1 MYCLDIIA
9 ETGYL
14 GSKPVATPLEAKHN
28 LVRDDGPFFADPSQY
43 RRLIGRLVYLLNTRP
58 ELSFSI
64 HLLSQ
69 FMNKPR
75 VAHWEAAL
83 RMVRYL
89 KGSPGQGILL
99 RSDDDFQVNV
109 YCDADWAT
117 CALSR
122 RSLSAY
128 ILFVGDFPISWRT
141 KKQDI
146 VSHSSAESE
155 YRSMSEACKEL
166 VWITRLLIELGFS
179 IKKPVRLYC
188 DNQVALHIARN
199 PVFHER
205 TKHIEKDCHFVRD
218 LLKAGLIATSYVR
231 SSLQPAD
238 IMTKSLCRPQ
248 FESLLSKLGV
258 LDLHTP
264 T

>member
-1 MYCLDIIA
+1 
-9 ETGYL
+9 
-14 GSKPVATPLEAKHN
+14 
-28 LVRDDGPFFADPSQY
+28 
-43 RRLIGRLVYLLNTRP
+43 
-58 ELSFSI
+58 
-64 HLLSQ
+64 
-69 FMNKPR
+69 
-75 VAHWEAAL
+75 
-83 RMVRYL
+83 
-89 KGSPGQGILL
+89 
-99 RSDDDFQVNV
+99 
-109 YCDADWAT
+109 
-117 CALSR
+117 
-122 RSLSAY
+122 
-128 ILFVGDFPISWRT
+128 
-141 KKQDI
+141 
-146 VSHSSAESE
+146 
-155 YRSMSEACKEL
+155 MSEACKEL

-188 DNQVALHIARN
+188 DNQAALHIARN

>member
-1 MYCLDIIA
+1 M
-9 ETGYL
+9 
-14 GSKPVATPLEAKHN
+14 
-28 LVRDDGPFFADPSQY
+28 VRDDGPFFADPSQY

-146 VSHSSAESE
+146 VSHSYAESE